1 VIIKG
6 SQPLTTL
13 EPQALLKVLKGKHI
27 YYKLVQKN
35 SRIQRTKP
43 IYWSEIKLHNQ
54 WTLEILVA
62 LPKIEKKNAIDD
74 LKYITKKKK
83 KKRMEL
89 LIYLFNHLENL
100 SLIYLLLNDYHLLE
114 TVSMS
119 NVRDQL
125 FYSKL
130 M

>member
-35 SRIQRTKP
+35 SSIQRTKP

-83 KKRMEL
+83 KKDGTVN
-89 LIYLFNHLENL
+89 ISFQPFGKSLFNLFTSQRL
-100 SLIYLLLNDYHLLE
+100 SPLRNSFNE
-114 TVSMS
+114 
-119 NVRDQL
+119 
-125 FYSKL
+125 
-130 M
+130 

>member
-35 SRIQRTKP
+35 SSIQRTKP

-62 LPKIEKKNAIDD
+62 LPKFTKKMQLMNKI
-74 LKYITKKKK
+74 KKQKKKK
-83 KKRMEL
+83 KKGW
-89 LIYLFNHLENL
+89 NC
-100 SLIYLLLNDYHLLE
+100 
-114 TVSMS
+114 
-119 NVRDQL
+119 
-125 FYSKL
+125 
-130 M
+130 